1 MAFFSTNQNLFSV
14 VLLIFTTSFL
24 FLATELVTSQKTVS
38 FNITNFITSK
48 SNFSLQGSSV
58 VLSNGIVSITN
69 PGDPNHVV
77 GRILHYTPV
86 PIWDNTTGNVAN
98 FITSFTFKVV
108 DYNNMEPASGLVFIL
123 TPPDRANIPGNSV
136 GGNLGVVDGN
146 NAHNQF
152 VGVEFDT
159 SSSGSWDPK
168 YRHIG
173 IDVNSLISLKT
184 VKWNRVSGA
193 LVDVTITYDNLS
205 KTLNVVVY
213 YPDGTFTTI
222 AQVIDLKEV
231 LPHTVRIGFSA
242 ATTTGARQ
250 LHHLHAWSFKS
261 NLDTTTPNNIASFSA
276 I

>member
-1 MAFFSTNQNLFSV
+1 MAFFPTNQNLFSV
-14 VLLIFTTSFL
+14 VLVIFTTSFL
-24 FLATELVTSQKTVS
+24 LLATEPVTSQKTVS
-38 FNITNFITSK
+38 FNITNFSTSK
-48 SNFSLQGSSV
+48 SSFSLQGSSAVLPSGV
-58 VLSNGIVSITN
+58 VTITN
-69 PGDPNHVV
+69 PGDPKNVV

-86 PIWDNTTGNVAN
+86 PIWDSTTGNVAS

-108 DYNNMEPASGLVFIL
+108 DYKNMKPASGLVFIL

-146 NAHNQF
+146 SPHNQF

-159 SSSGSWDPK
+159 GSSGSWDPK
-168 YRHIG
+168 HSHVG

-193 LVDVTITYDNLS
+193 LVDVNISYDNLS

-222 AQVIDLKEV
+222 AQVIDLKAV
-231 LPHTVRIGFSA
+231 LPDTVRIGFSA
-242 ATTTGARQ
+242 ATTTAARQ
-250 LHHLHAWSFKS
+250 LHHLHSWSFNS
-261 NLDTTTPNNIASFSA
+261 NLDTTAPNNIASFSA